1 MPDNCLRA
9 FDRGNGGAF
18 CSLFTLGGTNAPALP
33 TYVTQCGPNT
43 SARASSACTCLNN
56 GNPTASS
63 SSTSPPPTPIS
74 STMESSTTSTT
85 SQYDPGCVSDNCL
98 RAFDRG
104 NGGAFCSLFTL
115 GGTYALPTY
124 ATQCGPSTSARVSSA
139 CTCLTNN
146 GDPTT
151 SFSSMT
157 LSPTPVSST
166 IESSTTSTTSQYD
179 PGCNP
184 DNCLRA
190 FDRGNGGAFCSL
202 FTLGGTYALP
212 TYATQCGPSTSARV
226 SSACTCLNNNG
237 GPTAS
242 FSSTSPSPTP
252 ISSTTESSTVSTPSS
267 CPIYLPA
274 GCNRDNCFRAMERQG
289 GVGAT
294 AFCATFT
301 TAVVTALSALP
312 TYYTQCTTAPVLQ
325 ISSACSC
332 LSIAS
337 ASASASVYAP

>member
-1 MPDNCLRA
+1 VPDNCLRA

-18 CSLFTLGGTNAPALP
+18 CSLFTLGGTNAP
-33 TYVTQCGPNT
+33 
-43 SARASSACTCLNN
+43 
-56 GNPTASS
+56 
-63 SSTSPPPTPIS
+63 
-74 STMESSTTSTT
+74 
-85 SQYDPGCVSDNCL
+85 D
-98 RAFDRG
+98 
-104 NGGAFCSLFTL
+104 
-115 GGTYALPTY
+115 LPTY

-139 CTCLTNN
+139 CTCLNN
-146 GDPTT
+146 GNPTA
-151 SFSSMT
+151 SFSST
-157 LSPTPVSST
+157 SPPPTPISST
-166 IESSTTSTTSQYD
+166 MESSTTLTTSQYD
-179 PGCNP
+179 TGCGS

-252 ISSTTESSTVSTPSS
+252 ISSTTESSTVSTPAS

-337 ASASASVYAP
+337 ASASASAYAP